1 MKSTQLPGL
10 TAARPMAKGHVL
22 ITLADGEG
30 LINLIVRP
38 QVYERYKEVLR
49 HPPRCCGPKAAYN
62 ARATPS
68 A

>member
-1 MKSTQLPGL
+1 
-10 TAARPMAKGHVL
+10 MAKVHVL

-49 HPPRCCGPKAAYN
+49 HPPRWCGPKAAYN